1 MSNKKY
7 RLNQYIAKS
16 GVCSRR
22 KADLLIQFKR
32 IKVNGSLITKLGHKV
47 SENDVVEL
55 DGKELIIQSYQYI
68 VLNKPKGYITT
79 VKDEKG
85 RKTVMDLISFNFN
98 ERLFPV
104 GRLDKNTTGVLLFT
118 NDGDLSQKLI
128 HPKNK
133 VEKIYHV
140 FLNKKIKEDDYL
152 KIKKGVI
159 LDDGFIQVDKINV
172 VNNSDQKELV
182 LSLHSGRNRI
192 VRRIFEFLTYK
203 VIKLDRISFAGI
215 SKKKIQRGK
224 FRHLSNKEIG
234 FLKMK

>member
-32 IKVNGSLITKLGHKV
+32 IKVNGSLITKLGYKV
-47 SENDVVEL
+47 SENDEVEL
-55 DGKELIIQSYQYI
+55 DGKKLTIQSYQYI

-85 RKTVMDLISFNFN
+85 RKTVMDLISCNFN
-98 ERLFPV
+98 ERIFPV
-104 GRLDKNTTGVLLFT
+104 GRLDKNTTGVLLLT

-133 VEKIYHV
+133 VEKMYHV

-152 KIKKGVI
+152 RIKKGLI

-203 VIKLDRISFAGI
+203 VVKLDRISFAGI

-224 FRHLSNKEIG
+224 FRNLSKKEIG

>member
-1 MSNKKY
+1 M
-7 RLNQYIAKS
+7 
-16 GVCSRR
+16 
-22 KADLLIQFKR
+22 
-32 IKVNGSLITKLGHKV
+32 
-47 SENDVVEL
+47 
-55 DGKELIIQSYQYI
+55 
-68 VLNKPKGYITT
+68 
-79 VKDEKG
+79 
-85 RKTVMDLISFNFN
+85 
-98 ERLFPV
+98 
-104 GRLDKNTTGVLLFT
+104 
-118 NDGDLSQKLI
+118 
-128 HPKNK
+128 
-133 VEKIYHV
+133 YHV

-203 VIKLDRISFAGI
+203 VIKLDRTFCGGI

-234 FLKMK
+234 F

>member
-1 MSNKKY
+1 MSEKKY

-22 KADLLIQFKR
+22 KADLLIQLKR
-32 IKVNGSLITKLGHKV
+32 IKVNGSLITKLGYKV
-47 SENDVVEL
+47 SENDLVEL
-55 DGKELIIQSYQYI
+55 DGKKLIIQSFQYI

-85 RKTVMDLISFNFN
+85 RKTVMDLISHNLN
-98 ERLFPV
+98 ERMFPV
-104 GRLDKNTTGVLLFT
+104 GRLDKNTTGVLLLT

-133 VEKIYHV
+133 VEKMYHV
-140 FLNKKIKEDDYL
+140 FLNKKMKESDYN
-152 KIKKGVI
+152 KIKKGFT

-192 VRRIFEFLTYK
+192 VRRIFEFFTYK
-203 VIKLDRISFAGI
+203 VIKLDRILFAGI
-215 SKKKIQRGK
+215 SKKKILRGK
-224 FRHLSNKEIG
+224 YRHLSKKEIG

>member
-1 MSNKKY
+1 MSNKNY

-32 IKVNGSLITKLGHKV
+32 IKVNGSLITKLGYKV
-47 SENDVVEL
+47 SENDEVEL
-55 DGKELIIQSYQYI
+55 DGKKLSIQSYQYI

-85 RKTVMDLISFNFN
+85 RKTVMDLISCNFN
-98 ERLFPV
+98 ERIFPV

-133 VEKIYHV
+133 VEKMYHV

-152 KIKKGVI
+152 RIKKGLI

-172 VNNSDQKELV
+172 VNNSDRKELV

-203 VIKLDRISFAGI
+203 VTKLDRISFAGI

-224 FRHLSNKEIG
+224 FRHLSKKEIG

>member
-55 DGKELIIQSYQYI
+55 DGKKLIIQSYQYV

-85 RKTVMDLISFNFN
+85 RKTVMDLISCNFN
-98 ERLFPV
+98 ERMFPV
-104 GRLDKNTTGVLLFT
+104 GRLDKNTTGVLLLT

-133 VEKIYHV
+133 VEKMYHV

-203 VIKLDRISFAGI
+203 VTKLDRISFAGI

-224 FRHLSNKEIG
+224 YRFLNDKEIG

>member
-1 MSNKKY
+1 M
-7 RLNQYIAKS
+7 
-16 GVCSRR
+16 
-22 KADLLIQFKR
+22 
-32 IKVNGSLITKLGHKV
+32 
-47 SENDVVEL
+47 
-55 DGKELIIQSYQYI
+55 
-68 VLNKPKGYITT
+68 
-79 VKDEKG
+79 
-85 RKTVMDLISFNFN
+85 
-98 ERLFPV
+98 FPV

-133 VEKIYHV
+133 VEKMYHV